1 VNERPVI
8 LLAEDSMV
16 VRAVVRSQLIEHGFD
31 VVEAEDGERAIEA
44 FRECHPDVVLLDI
57 EMPVLGGFEVL
68 AAIKEDPESGDTPV
82 VFLTAREAT
91 SDLIDALELGAHDY
105 LRKPFDGGELLARVR
120 AARRVKALQDEL
132 RIRNA
137 ELDRISRTDPL
148 TGLWNRRHLQGQ
160 LPAVQSLA
168 QRHGTQVS
176 ALMVDIDHFKR
187 INDEEGH
194 RVGDLVLQ
202 EVAARLRS
210 GVRTEDLLARWGGE
224 EFLVLLPLTGPDGAA
239 TVSERVRAA
248 VGEEP
253 VHVGGRDI
261 AVTVSVGSASLQAGE
276 DMESLVGR
284 ADAAMYEAKR
294 TGRNRVMVA
303 AG

>member
-1 VNERPVI
+1 MNERPVI